1 MVQIGSGTVKKNI
14 SPRFWGKI
22 LMFLSWIRPNNPHL
36 RRIHTS
42 FQNSFIAGF

>member
-1 MVQIGSGTVKKNI
+1 MVQIRSGTVKKNL
-14 SPRFWGKI
+14 SPRFLGKI
-22 LMFLSWIRPNNPHL
+22 LRFPLWIRSSNPRL